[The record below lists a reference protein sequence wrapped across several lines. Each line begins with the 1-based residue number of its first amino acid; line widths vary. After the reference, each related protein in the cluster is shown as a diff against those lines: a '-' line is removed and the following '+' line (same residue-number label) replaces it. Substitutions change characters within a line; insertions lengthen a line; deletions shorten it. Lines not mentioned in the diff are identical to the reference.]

1 MSEKGTTSALAE
13 LHVKVGNR
21 NDTPE
26 TDPNETMSI
35 FPALKGIMQYLLDI
49 DTAYSSEQVTNV
61 SGGAEETVIK
71 ATPGKTARV
80 RCDSAIT
87 VTLRDG
93 ATDLWTLTGAGA
105 ELDLG
110 GTPLSHSADI
120 RLHLS
125 DDGDA
130 WIIYK

>member
-1 MSEKGTTSALAE
+1 MSEKGTTNALTQ
-13 LHVKVGNR
+13 LHTKVGNR

-35 FPALKGIMQYLLDI
+35 FPVLKGIMQYLLDI
-49 DTAYSSEQVTNV
+49 DTAYTSEQVSNV
-61 SGGAEETVIK
+61 SGAAEETVVK